1 MNNKENDLNIN
12 NSEYINCNLKQKLL
26 PVILKVEFNMIMDL
40 LNDPK
45 IFRVFFVREMH
56 GIASSN
62 FFSSKLIKD
71 KCFFIIFPKKKG
83 DILKIDDFLINKINN
98 NNILDNYYMYNFKMI
113 HFEQWEKH
121 RKFILRFNLLNK
133 DKNYNKNNNSINNN
147 SDSILSNYVDIE
159 ISLYLDIND
168 NSTII
173 INKFLYDLNE
183 SEFSRFYDIS
193 NIFYQK
199 LKIYFEKNLKFYF
212 CNESALI
219 NRSMNQIFNYIMSL
233 KIFHHERF
241 EIKEIE
247 KFNEEINIYVNIRG
261 KNYPYSIYQ
270 AKCIILKLSDISS
283 FVSILLLIDV
293 NYFSLSKRFSYLK
306 AAVIVVLKLLK
317 KKIEKEIMDT

>member
-1 MNNKENDLNIN
+1 MNNKENDLNIK

-45 IFRVFFVREMH
+45 IFRIFFVREMH

-121 RKFILRFNLLNK
+121 RKIILRFNLLNK
-133 DKNYNKNNNSINNN
+133 DKNYNNNNNFINNN
-147 SDSILSNYVDIE
+147 SDSKLSNYIDIK

-173 INKFLYDLNE
+173 INEFLYDLNE

-193 NIFYQK
+193 NIYYQK

-219 NRSMNQIFNYIMSL
+219 NRSMKQIFNYIMSL

-247 KFNEEINIYVNIRG
+247 KFKEEINIYVNIRD
-261 KNYPYSIYQ
+261 KNYPDSIYQ

-317 KKIEKEIMDT
+317 KKIEKEIMDS